1 MFTWEKSNENKQRD
15 KSTSPKL
22 WPSRLQCSKLSTTT
36 KTPQMEWKKMLQKIV
51 VNNLQRI
58 VSFEM
63 HLVVSQWKNAKAM
76 FKLLA
81 VIIPLLRWFRKA
93 VWTRWK
99 NQTVS
104 HSFLFTILVC
114 LVGFLFLQFS
124 FYVLYLCLFFLFL
137 SFCKHST
144 DTRFFHFHYE
154 LGNIST
160 ITLVV
165 GAYCR
170 LLCAY
175 MRMRYFSRLNQCNAF
190 R

>member
-1 MFTWEKSNENKQRD
+1 MEKNVAENSCKQFA
-15 KSTSPKL
+15 KN
-22 WPSRLQCSKLSTTT
+22 RLFWNAFGCIT
-36 KTPQMEWKKMLQKIV
+36 MRECYGLQ
-51 VNNLQRI
+51 
-58 VSFEM
+58 
-63 HLVVSQWKNAKAM
+63 AM
-76 FKLLA
+76 FKMLA
-81 VIIPLLRWFRKA
+81 VIIPPLRWFRKA